1 MAPPAYSS
9 RSDHSNIS
17 HQSTRSPTSD
27 ISHHAASNAATQRPV
42 IRHYETSPAYFC
54 SSKDGDSDDGA
65 RLQSRDSVETYA
77 STVSSEDDLSG
88 KPENGMPSK
97 RVQFFPSDAIA
108 TTPPVFAELFQPG
121 RKILIHHDD
130 STSDGNMNLRLDTE
144 IATLK
149 GRRRKMTL
157 FHLKMS
163 DLRNRQFSLRRYCRE
178 SGREVC
184 SSKRKFT
191 RQSSSKHVK
200 RPLLQRSLSSAL
212 SNLGIKS
219 NAIHARPATIVNDS
233 TDYFDNFE
241 GTDFDLSENQP
252 VVVAT
257 NTIRLEFA
265 NYAQV
270 QVHVQGSKRWK
281 LYEYEYWGTSY
292 HWSREIRRDG
302 RLREVS
308 YHLLNSLSGKAIA
321 HIVAEPMSRSQAEAE
336 EYKGGWIPPCSLV
349 ITDKSAFSTDLADVI
364 VATGLMALID
374 DSINRRWHS
383 KSGVSMAIPVKNTP
397 SYIEP
402 GQLIDE
408 LFNRRG
414 YTANQT

>member
-9 RSDHSNIS
+9 RSDRSNINP
-17 HQSTRSPTSD
+17 QSTRSPASD
-27 ISHHAASNAATQRPV
+27 ISHRAASNAATQRPV
-42 IRHYETSPAYFC
+42 IRHYETTPASSC
-54 SSKDGDSDDGA
+54 SFNDGDSDDGT
-65 RLQSRDSVETYA
+65 RLRSWGSVETYA
-77 STVSSEDDLSG
+77 STVPSEDDLSG
-88 KPENGMPSK
+88 KPENDIPSK
-97 RVQFFPSDAIA
+97 KVQFFPSDAIA
-108 TTPPVFAELFQPG
+108 TTPPIFAELFQPG

-157 FHLKMS
+157 FHLKMT
-163 DLRNRQFSLRRYCRE
+163 DLRDRQFSLRRYCRE

-184 SSKRKFT
+184 NSKRKFT
-191 RQSSSKHVK
+191 RQSAPKLVTI
-200 RPLLQRSLSSAL
+200 PLLQRSLSSAL
-212 SNLGIKS
+212 YNLGIKS
-219 NAIHARPATIVNDS
+219 NIIHARPAKVVNDS

-252 VVVAT
+252 LVVPT

-270 QVHVQGSKRWK
+270 QVDIHGSKRSK

-302 RLREVS
+302 HLREVS
-308 YHLLNSLSGKAIA
+308 YHLFKSLSGKAIA
-321 HIVAEPMSRSQAEAE
+321 HIVAEKMSRRQAAAE
-336 EYKGGWIPPCSLV
+336 EDKGGWIPPCSLV
-349 ITDKSAFSTDLADVI
+349 ITDTSAFSTDLADVI
-364 VATGLMALID
+364 VATGLLALID

-383 KSGVSMAIPVKNTP
+383 KGGVSMTIPGKNTP
-397 SYIEP
+397 NYIEP
-402 GQLIDE
+402 GRLIDE

-414 YTANQT
+414 YTANQR